1 MNLIEERPV
10 AADALPIAALKA
22 HLRLGS
28 GFADDGLQDGLVES
42 HLRAALATIE
52 GRIGKALI
60 ARPFRLVLHRWR
72 DGLAQPLPL
81 APVASVEALTVG
93 GRLVPAGAY
102 WLAQD
107 MHRPRI
113 VGFSSLPVIPEGGA
127 AEIAFTAGFGDWSA
141 VPADLAQAVMLL
153 AAEYYEVRHEAGL
166 RVSALPMQVATL
178 IGRWRTVRLMGGAV
192 CG

>member
-10 AADALPIAALKA
+10 AAQALPIAALKE
-22 HLRLGS
+22 HLRLGT
-28 GFADDGLQDGLVES
+28 GFADDGLQDRLVES
-42 HLRAALATIE
+42 HLRAALAAVE

-60 ARPFRLVLHRWR
+60 ARSFRLVLNRWR
-72 DGLAQPLPL
+72 DGVSQALPL
-81 APVASVEALTVG
+81 APVLSVQALRVG
-93 GRLVPAGAY
+93 GAEVAPAAW

-107 MHRPRI
+107 MHRPRL
-113 VGFSSLPVIPEGGA
+113 VGRSGLPAIPEGKT
-127 AEIAFTAGFGDWSA
+127 AEIVFTAGFGAWDA
-141 VPADLAQAVMLL
+141 VPADLTQAVMLL

-178 IGRWRTVRLMGGAV
+178 IERWRIVRVSGGAI

>member
-1 MNLIEERPV
+1 MNLIEDIPV
-10 AADALPIAALKA
+10 STEALPVAALKA
-22 HLRLGS
+22 HLRLGT
-28 GFADDGLQDGLVES
+28 GFTDDGLQDGLVES
-42 HLRAALATIE
+42 HLRAAIAAIE

-60 ARPFRLVLHRWR
+60 ARPFRLVLTRWR
-72 DGLAQPLPL
+72 DGISQALPL
-81 APVASVEALTVG
+81 APVVSIEALTVAG
-93 GRLVPAGAY
+93 LTVPATAYRLVP
-102 WLAQD
+102 D

-113 VGFSSLPVIPEGGA
+113 VGTLPVIPEGA
-127 AEIAFTAGFGDWSA
+127 VAEIAFTAGFGGWDR

-178 IGRWRTVRLMGGAV
+178 VERWRTVRLMGGAV